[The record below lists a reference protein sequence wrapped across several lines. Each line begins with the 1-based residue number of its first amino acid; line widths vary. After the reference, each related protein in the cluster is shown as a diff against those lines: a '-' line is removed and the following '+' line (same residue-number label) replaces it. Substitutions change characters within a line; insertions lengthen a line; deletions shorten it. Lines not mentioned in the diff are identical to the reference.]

1 MLFLQIAFLLLVAS
15 IQLAI
20 GSPIP
25 KRRDA
30 KDGTEQRQQY
40 CVSNIENDPHI
51 LLEQSLDA
59 KDWALSNGLV
69 KLQCYSIKDK
79 VNCVTQFM
87 PFALY
92 PSPFP
97 RTLFQQA
104 VDVHQAM
111 LLLYFRIS
119 SDYAFL
125 KDAHRQV
132 VNSERKSIIQSLI
145 RRLDNLYNDGFQQ
158 HVAMFCQRAD
168 YMASEDDNGQI
179 VLKQVEVNTGAV
191 GSFATSPRFSQ
202 LHRRMVAN
210 AGLDASEAVTPVDQ
224 SDKMYAETLY
234 HSWQKFGNDEAVI
247 LFIHGS
253 PYSHLMLE
261 SRQIVHKL
269 EEITSKKVKSR
280 FITLKEAF
288 SRLKIDP
295 IDKSLIFDD
304 KYVVAVLV
312 DRIGREIS
320 DAELAVCVEFERST
334 AIKSRP
340 MSFFVSHTKRMQQV
354 LSTPGIVERFFTG
367 PGEEG
372 MAKAIR
378 KVQIKGW
385 PIGADEN
392 IEEGIRQKAMEN
404 PQDYVL
410 KANDCGPTGM
420 SFNEDIVKKLQ
431 SMAPAERDF
440 YYLTEKLR
448 PTTVKNHF
456 VRPNA
461 EPMLNVNANP
471 ELGIFGCLVGNMNT
485 GQVSFF
491 SRIGHMMKSKMDNV
505 DEGGVWRGNS
515 VYDSP
520 YLV

>member
-1 MLFLQIAFLLLVAS
+1 MSRRKWSGANIRGATVCGASVDFAERRKCPFLLCGANGAAQMSHHRNKLH
-15 IQLAI
+15 
-20 GSPIP
+20 
-25 KRRDA
+25 A

-158 HVAMFCQRAD
+158 PVAMFCQRAD

-392 IEEGIRQKAMEN
+392 IEEGIRQAKHN
-404 PQDYVL
+404 
-410 KANDCGPTGM
+410 
-420 SFNEDIVKKLQ
+420 
-431 SMAPAERDF
+431 
-440 YYLTEKLR
+440 
-448 PTTVKNHF
+448 
-456 VRPNA
+456 
-461 EPMLNVNANP
+461 
-471 ELGIFGCLVGNMNT
+471 
-485 GQVSFF
+485 
-491 SRIGHMMKSKMDNV
+491 
-505 DEGGVWRGNS
+505 
-515 VYDSP
+515 
-520 YLV
+520 